1 MDKLF
6 LHTADCSAATPL
18 EKIAGLSEG
27 LKIKGALSKE
37 AKAIH
42 SKDFVLLCAHSDV
55 KTFRHSCFRFCFY
68 FSPFMGRGATVC

>member
-27 LKIKGALSKE
+27 LKIKGEFGKE
-37 AKAIH
+37 TKPIH
-42 SKDFVLLCAHSDV
+42 SKEF
-55 KTFRHSCFRFCFY
+55 F
-68 FSPFMGRGATVC
+68 